1 MNAMKKLTVL
11 IIFSFIVSLSFAQ
24 VQRKAAVTSK
34 PDSAGVI
41 TDKKTL
47 SRGEKMKVG
56 RELDLNKEQKSK
68 LKEIRQSAKA
78 KKDAIESDDKL
89 STAEKQAKLK
99 ELQREQAKS
108 TMTILNDEQKEK
120 MKEMR
125 KNKKGQQMMEE
136 D

>member
-1 MNAMKKLTVL
+1 MKKLTSL
-11 IIFSFIVSLSFAQ
+11 IIFSFIITLSYAQ
-24 VQRKAAVTSK
+24 VQRKAAVKNNS
-34 PDSAGVI
+34 DSAAVS

-47 SRGEKMKVG
+47 SRGQKIKVAK
-56 RELDLNKEQKSK
+56 ELDLNKEQKSK

-78 KKDAIESDDKL
+78 KKDAIENDDKL
-89 STAEKQAKLK
+89 SIAEKQAKLK

-125 KNKKGQQMMEE
+125 RNKKGKQMPQEE
-136 D
+136 TP

>member
-1 MNAMKKLTVL
+1 MKKLTSL
-11 IIFSFIVSLSFAQ
+11 IIFSFIITLSYAQ
-24 VQRKAAVTSK
+24 VQRKAAVKNNS
-34 PDSAGVI
+34 DSAAVG

-47 SRGEKMKVG
+47 SRGQKIKVAK
-56 RELDLNKEQKSK
+56 ELDLNKEQKSK

-78 KKDAIESDDKL
+78 KKDAVENDDKL
-89 STAEKQAKLK
+89 SAAEKQAKLK

-125 KNKKGQQMMEE
+125 RNKKGKQMPQEE
-136 D
+136 TP